1 MQLCAYIIMI
11 HYHPTM
17 FCLLLKGGPCG
28 ILAVVQAEIFK
39 DLFFSN
45 STSEGSS
52 YNSSRKNSSDS
63 STSSTLLPDHLL
75 LQAVLRILQRAAGS
89 KSSIDFVVSVAP
101 TLPNVNDGES
111 SSSNTVSMT
120 SSSSLRVLSCDLNSL
135 DEGLLF
141 QALGTRLISHLKSSI
156 GCILFLM
163 SLILTR

>member
-11 HYHPTM
+11 HYPTM

-111 SSSNTVSMT
+111 SSSNTISMT

-163 SLILTR
+163 SLVLTR

>member
-111 SSSNTVSMT
+111 SSSNTISMT

-163 SLILTR
+163 SLVLTR

>member
-11 HYHPTM
+11 HYPTM

-45 STSEGSS
+45 STSEGPS

-135 DEGLLF
+135 DEGSLF

>member
-1 MQLCAYIIMI
+1 M
-11 HYHPTM
+11 
-17 FCLLLKGGPCG
+17 
-28 ILAVVQAEIFK
+28 VQAEIFK

-75 LQAVLRILQRAAGS
+75 LRAVLRILQRAAGS

-111 SSSNTVSMT
+111 SSSNTISMT
-120 SSSSLRVLSCDLNSL
+120 SSSSLRS
-135 DEGLLF
+135 
-141 QALGTRLISHLKSSI
+141 
-156 GCILFLM
+156 
-163 SLILTR
+163 